1 VKQLIG
7 LLGVAAIAA
16 CGSPASHAGAGD
28 AAVDY
33 PASYSSTT
41 CTATITQGGL
51 SGKVAGTTCE
61 YLGVPFGAAPTGSLR
76 FMPPQP
82 APAWSAP
89 RDASA
94 FGPSCQQ
101 ASPIAGGGG
110 ANNSSEDCLSVNV
123 FTPQAAPAAPLPVM
137 VFLYG
142 GGFTSG
148 ASSPYNGALLS
159 ERGPVVVVTMNY
171 RLGALGFL
179 ALPQLDSERA
189 SAPSGS
195 DGIRDQQL
203 GLKWVQQNVATFHGD
218 PTNVTVF
225 GESAGSMSA
234 CIHIVSPGSQGLA
247 KRYAMESGACIGNA
261 ALLNTQAQAY
271 ELSEELAASF
281 CSGEGDGGA
290 ADGGDFDA
298 TSPDVLAC
306 LRAVDPAAL
315 MTWVPP
321 PGAPQIGFS
330 TLVLGNQLGAPFTP
344 TVEGPGG
351 VLPDTPM
358 SLIMQGQFDK
368 DAAVLAG
375 TNENEFG
382 LFAFSATSPIAGGST
397 TSPLAISST
406 AQLDLD
412 IEQVF
417 GAAAAT
423 QIEAVYP
430 STDATAAQVSIDL
443 YTDYMFRCPTRA
455 LARALMSQGTKDY
468 YLYEYA
474 IGKAWHSFEL
484 LPLFDFTTV
493 TVLGATT
500 PSPGFAHEML
510 GYWTQF
516 AATGNPNAPTDVGDA
531 GTPSWPSYQAT
542 TDQYLQLL
550 DPTPMSVANLRKTQC
565 DFWDSFAGAPTM

>member
-1 VKQLIG
+1 MC
-7 LLGVAAIAA
+7 A
-16 CGSPASHAGAGD
+16 
-28 AAVDY
+28 
-33 PASYSSTT
+33 
-41 CTATITQGGL
+41 ATITQGGL
-51 SGKVAGTTCE
+51 NGKLAGTTCE
-61 YLGVPFGAAPTGSLR
+61 YLGVPYGAAPTASLR

-89 RDASA
+89 RDATA
-94 FGPSCQQ
+94 FGPSCEQ
-101 ASPIAGGGG
+101 ASQLLGGGG
-110 ANNSSEDCLSVNV
+110 NSSEDCLSVNV

-137 VFLYG
+137 AFIYG

-148 ASSPYNGALLS
+148 ASSPYDGALLS

-179 ALPQLDSERA
+179 ALPQLDSQRA
-189 SAPSGS
+189 GAPSGS

-203 GLKWVQQNVATFHGD
+203 ALKWVQENIATFHGD

-247 KRYAMESGACIGNA
+247 NRYAMESGACVGSST
-261 ALLNTQAQAY
+261 LLNTQAQAY

-281 CSGEGDGGA
+281 CSAGGDGGA
-290 ADGGDFDA
+290 GDGGADDGGDFDA

-306 LRAVDPAAL
+306 LRGVDPTEL
-315 MTWVPP
+315 MTWFPP
-321 PGAPQIGFS
+321 PGAPQIGS
-330 TLVLGNQLGAPFTP
+330 NTLIVGSQLGAPFAP

-351 VLPDTPM
+351 VLPDTPAN
-358 SLIMQGQFDK
+358 LIMQGKFDK

-382 LFAFSATSPIAGGST
+382 LFAFSATAMAGGT
-397 TSPLAISST
+397 TSPLDITST
-406 AQLDLD
+406 AQLDQD

-417 GAAAAT
+417 GAAGAA

-443 YTDYMFRCPTRA
+443 YTDYMFRCPTRD
-455 LARALMSQGTKDY
+455 LARALTSQGTADY
-468 YLYEYA
+468 YLYSYD

-484 LPLFDFTTV
+484 LPLFDFTSV
-493 TVLGATT
+493 TILGATT
-500 PSPGFAHEML
+500 PSPGFTHEML

-516 AATGNPNAPTDVGDA
+516 AATGNPNAPGDA
-531 GTPSWPSYQAT
+531 GAPAWPSYAAT
-542 TDQYLQLL
+542 TDQYLELI
-550 DPTPMSVANLRKTQC
+550 DPTPMSIANLRKTQC
-565 DFWDSFAGAPTM
+565 DFWDSFSTPLAM